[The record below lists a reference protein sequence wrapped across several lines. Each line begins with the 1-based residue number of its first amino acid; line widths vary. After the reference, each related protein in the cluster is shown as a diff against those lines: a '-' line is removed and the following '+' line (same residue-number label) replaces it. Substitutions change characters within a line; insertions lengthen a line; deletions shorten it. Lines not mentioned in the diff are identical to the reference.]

1 MIKQST
7 KGADRECYQSLIYYS
22 ESITDN
28 CTAQPG
34 GKWHWHLCR
43 PYCTQENAY
52 FPFDQRNTQWISFPW
67 RCAVPHPVY
76 KKRWHGPNLQRAG
89 SHCDAGGC
97 RWGQQRC
104 WKECIRV
111 PYYSAQSGKPAGVK
125 TLWSY
130 TSRGRELEQACICSR
145 THCVISLIKSLTG
158 GVPVVWPLWAWWS
171 FQCLEVQIAH
181 KEWADTL
188 LPGSFS
194 LPLSEEGSAPG

>member
-1 MIKQST
+1 MQTENVIRASSIIQRVLLTTVPPNLVANGTGICADLTAHRRMHIFPLIKETHS
-7 KGADRECYQSLIYYS
+7 A
-22 ESITDN
+22 
-28 CTAQPG
+28 
-34 GKWHWHLCR
+34 
-43 PYCTQENAY
+43 
-52 FPFDQRNTQWISFPW
+52 QWISFPW
-67 RCAVPHPVY
+67 HCAVPRPVY

-130 TSRGRELEQACICSR
+130 TSKEGELEQACICSR

-171 FQCLEVQIAH
+171 FRCLEAQIAH